1 MRTNEVSD
9 GSLGSLFEGG
19 MLEVGQCGGLHG
31 ECQCC
36 PLCEAVR
43 KEVYHYG
50 QALVWKVLPP
60 STLFFLLLIAGDD
73 VSSWLPV
80 PVVMPVACC
89 HAVPVVIDSD
99 SREL

>member
-9 GSLGSLFEGG
+9 GSLRSLPEGD
-19 MLEVGQCGGLHG
+19 MLEVGQCGGLNR

-36 PLCEAVR
+36 SLCEAMQ

-50 QALVWKVLPP
+50 QALVWKVSPP
-60 STLFFLLLIAGDD
+60 STLFSLLLIAGDD

-80 PVVMPVACC
+80 PVLMPVAC

-99 SREL
+99 SQEL